1 MTDAV
6 SLEPVT
12 PKPFPPEVTETTS
25 STSILPGKEAE
36 HRRKIHW
43 WTSVVLLFLVLIG
56 SGAAI
61 YVLVT
66 TSTLGP
72 PEAQKIAFGF
82 IGTLLGVL
90 WSNFAKLVDH
100 VSKR

>member
-1 MTDAV
+1 MTDVV
-6 SLEPVT
+6 SPKPVT
-12 PKPFPPEVTETTS
+12 PKAFPPEVTETTT
-25 STSILPGKEAE
+25 STTSLPAPEAE
-36 HRRKIHW
+36 HRRTIER
-43 WTSVVLLFLVLIG
+43 WTSFVLLILVVAG

-61 YVLVT
+61 WVLVT

-72 PEAQKIAFGF
+72 PEAAKIAFGF
-82 IGTLLGVL
+82 IGSLLGVL